1 MDMLLQALGLVAA
14 ENPKSARR
22 LYLISNPDGSPR
34 WIWNAENTRP
44 DFLRFY
50 AVNNLRSFLF
60 SLAIKVV
67 FLLRIQR
74 LFFGRKNLVVN
85 VLPNQPLSAFL
96 KQNFAVFT
104 GTAGPNRK
112 LVLFAKGQF
121 VKISLNRNSFRL
133 VENEKTQ
140 LSQTRNGSHFGI
152 PSFADLDKGF
162 VALSDMGTGKRP
174 GGFSALHAKA
184 LTELQSLHPNQELA
198 FGETAAF
205 WQVKKHLEQGERISE
220 HLLPK
225 YLREKLMKLADD
237 LGKERLYTTFAH
249 GDFTSWNSLVS
260 KGKIKMYDF
269 ELAREEMPFGFDA
282 FHFVIQQGILVDHL
296 PYQAIKPKLKQAFDL
311 MTSGKP
317 EIKNSF
323 ETYFKAYLLVNTAY
337 YLQVYAEQPQ
347 WHLQVNWLLN
357 TWNDAISD
365 MLSFSQEPRRLVIGD
380 VFDFLKN
387 SPHATVK
394 FPEIDPRDLD
404 HHADIDLLTS
414 RNTAFEL
421 DIWLSNHSL
430 VRKVDHQRRSNMLS
444 LLLVLEDGSTL
455 ALDLIWKLKVRH
467 LEFMSVPN
475 AISRSVVN
483 KYGLQILH
491 LKDLQTYL
499 SCFYGLNGAQ
509 IPQKYQC
516 YFSEVANHKGLQESV
531 ADRVRNLPSNK
542 GWSAAGNNLSYF
554 LDSLRMLLRRKGLIL
569 TFSGVDG
576 AGKSTVIEHTRQE
589 LEKKLRRRVKV
600 IRHRPSLLPILSAWT
615 SGKEKA
621 EQKAASTLPRQGT
634 NRSLLSSLFRFGYY
648 YLDYLFGQFYI
659 YLRYVNQGYVVL
671 YDRYYFDFINDSLRS
686 NIVLPKWLTRAGY
699 RLLLKPNLNFFL
711 YADAQ
716 IILSRK
722 KELDAFAIKQL
733 TQDYISLFSELGR
746 RDRDKY
752 YAIENIQIDET
763 IAFITSKTQA
773 QLV

>member
-1 MDMLLQALGLVAA
+1 MDKLLQALGLAAA
-14 ENPKSARR
+14 ENPKSGRR

-34 WIWNAENTRP
+34 WIWNAENPRP

-60 SLAIKVV
+60 SFAIKVV
-67 FLLRIQR
+67 FLLRIQG
-74 LFFGRKNLVVN
+74 LFFGRKNLSVN
-85 VLPNQPLSAFL
+85 VLPSQPLSGL
-96 KQNFAVFT
+96 LEKNFALFT

-112 LVLFAKGQF
+112 LVLFADDQF
-121 VKISLNRNSFRL
+121 VKISLNRNSFLL

-140 LSQTRNGSHFGI
+140 LRKTRSGHHFGI
-152 PSFADLDKGF
+152 PSFADLDKGI
-162 VALSDMGTGKRP
+162 VALSDLGKGRRP

-184 LTELQSLHPNQELA
+184 LTELQAQHPSREMA

-205 WQVKKHLEQGERISE
+205 WLSKKYLEQGGRISE

-225 YLREKLMKLADD
+225 YLREKLMKLADE
-237 LGKERLYTTFAH
+237 LAREKLYTTFAH
-249 GDFTSWNSLVS
+249 GDFTSWNSFVA
-260 KGKIKMYDF
+260 KGKIQLYDF

-282 FHFVIQQGILVDHL
+282 FHFVMQQGILVDHL
-296 PYQAIKPKLKQAFDL
+296 PYKAIKPKLKEAFGL
-311 MTSGKP
+311 MTLGKP

-323 ETYFKAYLLVNTAY
+323 ETFLKAYLLVNTAY
-337 YLQVYAEQPQ
+337 YLHVYAEQPQ

-365 MLSFSQEPRRLVIGD
+365 VLSSSQEPRRLVIGD

-387 SPHATVK
+387 LPHATVK
-394 FPEIDPRDLD
+394 FPEIDPRELD
-404 HHADIDLLTS
+404 HHADIDLLTNRTIS
-414 RNTAFEL
+414 RALEF
-421 DIWLSNHSL
+421 WLNNHSL
-430 VRKVDHQRRSNMLS
+430 VRKVDVQIRSNMLS
-444 LLLVLEDGSTL
+444 LLLVLVDGSTL

-467 LEFMSVPN
+467 LEFMSVPD

-491 LKDLQTYL
+491 LEDLQTYL
-499 SCFYGLNGAQ
+499 RCFYGLNGSQ
-509 IPQKYQC
+509 MPKKYQG
-516 YFSEVANHKGLQESV
+516 YFSEGIDYNRLQESV
-531 ADRVRNLPSNK
+531 TDQVRNLPSNK
-542 GWSAAGNNLSYF
+542 GWSAAGNSLSYF
-554 LDSLRMLLRRKGLIL
+554 LDSLRMLLRQKGIIL

-600 IRHRPSLLPILSAWT
+600 IRHRPSILPILSAWT

-699 RLLLKPNLNFFL
+699 KLLLKPNLNFFL
-711 YADAQ
+711 YADAH

-722 KELDAFAIKQL
+722 KELDAVAIKQL

-752 YAIENIQIDET
+752 HAIENIQIDKT